1 MTGMKMR
8 GLVLILVLFAARTAS
23 AEDFVPGQIN
33 DNVQCRKDASQ
44 HYALYVPSYFTPKR
58 QWPVIFGFD
67 AGARGRTFVERY
79 QAAAEKYGYI
89 LAGSNNSRNGPWNN
103 VLDAAAAMM
112 GDANTRFPLDLKRT
126 YTAGMSGGARAAML
140 LGLGSDTIAG
150 VFASSAGFP
159 NEFHDSVRFSVFGS
173 AGTDDFNHYEMDQ
186 LDRKLKSPHRI
197 EVFVGTHEWLPVE
210 IAMDGVE
217 WMEIQAMK
225 SHLRQPDQK
234 IIDEIFAKRLAR
246 AEMQKTD
253 LDKMR
258 ELKGIAEDFQPF
270 KNVADIR
277 KQAASLERQRAVKNA
292 IAEEDASEERE
303 ARLTSELFNLR
314 DGIDTGN
321 PKVLAD
327 LTDRVHRLIASASSA
342 GDSTDRRIA
351 RRVLSGFS
359 ASSRDV
365 TNPQFRDLMS
375 EIRRTVQPLRGR

>member
-1 MTGMKMR
+1 MARMKTWVL
-8 GLVLILVLFAARTAS
+8 GLIFMLVSARAAL
-23 AEDFVPGQIN
+23 AEDFAPGQIS

-44 HYALYVPSYFTPKR
+44 HYALYVPSYFTPTR

-89 LAGSNNSRNGPWNN
+89 LAGSNNSRNGPWNSI
-103 VLDAAAAMM
+103 LDAAAAMM
-112 GDANTRFPLDLKRT
+112 GDVNSRFPLDLKRT

-140 LGLGSDTIAG
+140 LGLGSDTIGG

-159 NEFHDSVRFSVFGS
+159 NEFHESVRFPIFGT

-210 IAMDGVE
+210 LAMDGVE

-225 SHLRQPDQK
+225 NHLRTPDQK
-234 IIDEIFAKRLAR
+234 VIDEIFAKRLAR
-246 AEMQKTD
+246 AGSQKND
-253 LDKMR
+253 LERMR
-258 ELKGIAEDFQPF
+258 ELKSIGEDFQSF
-270 KNVADIR
+270 KDVADIR
-277 KQAASLERQRAVKNA
+277 KKAASLERQRIVKSA
-292 IAEEDASEERE
+292 MAEEDASEQQE
-303 ARLTSELFNLR
+303 ARLNSELFGLR
-314 DGIDTGN
+314 DRIDSGS
-321 PKVLAD
+321 PKVLMD
-327 LTDRVHRLIASASSA
+327 LTDRVNRLISSA
-342 GDSTDRRIA
+342 TATEDSTDRRIA

-365 TNPQFRDLMS
+365 TNPQFRDLMTQ
-375 EIRRTVQPLRGR
+375 IRRALPGQRGR

>member
-1 MTGMKMR
+1 MSGMKMR
-8 GLVLILVLFAARTAS
+8 SLGLILVLVAARTGLAQ
-23 AEDFVPGQIN
+23 DFVPGQIS
-33 DNVQCRKDASQ
+33 DNVQCRKDAKQ
-44 HYALYVPSYFTPKR
+44 HYALYVPSYFTPTR
-58 QWPVIFGFD
+58 RWPVIVGFD
-67 AGARGRTFVERY
+67 AGARGRMFVERY
-79 QAAAEKYGYI
+79 QGAAEKYGYI

-103 VLDAAAAMM
+103 ILDAAAAMM
-112 GDANTRFPLDLKRT
+112 GDVNSRFPLDLKRT

-140 LGLGSDTIAG
+140 LALGSDTIAG

-186 LDRKLKSPHRI
+186 LDRRLKSPHRL
-197 EVFVGTHEWLPVE
+197 EVFVGTHEWLPAE
-210 IAMDGVE
+210 LAMDGVE
-217 WMEIQAMK
+217 WMEIQGMK
-225 SHLRQPDQK
+225 NHLRAPDQK

-258 ELKGIAEDFQPF
+258 ELKAIAEDFQPF
-270 KNVADIR
+270 KDVADMR
-277 KQAASLERQRAVKNA
+277 RRAVALERERAVKNA
-292 IAEEDASEERE
+292 IAEEDASEARE

-314 DGIDTGN
+314 DRIGSGN

-327 LTDRVHRLIASASSA
+327 LTDRVHLLIASASSPE
-342 GDSTDRRIA
+342 DSPDRRIS

-365 TNPQFRDLMS
+365 TNPEFRDLMTQ
-375 EIRRTVQPLRGR
+375 IRGAVQPVRGR

>member
-1 MTGMKMR
+1 MAGMKTR
-8 GLVLILVLFAARTAS
+8 FLGLILVLFAARIAF
-23 AEDFVPGQIN
+23 AEDFVPGQIS
-33 DNVQCRKDASQ
+33 DNVQCQKDGSQ
-44 HYALYVPSYFTPKR
+44 HYALYVPSNFTPTRK
-58 QWPVIFGFD
+58 WPVIFGFD

-103 VLDAAAAMM
+103 ILDAAAAMTS
-112 GDANTRFPLDLKRT
+112 DVNSRFPLDLKRT

-140 LGLGSDTIAG
+140 LGLDSETIAG

-159 NEFHDSVRFSVFGS
+159 DEFHESVRFPVFGS

-186 LDRKLKSPHRI
+186 LGRKLKSPHRI

-225 SHLRQPDQK
+225 SHLRPPDQK
-234 IIDEIFAKRLAR
+234 IIDEIFKKRVAR

-253 LDKMR
+253 FEKMR

-270 KNVADIR
+270 KDVADIR

-292 IAEEDASEERE
+292 IAEEDASEQRE

-314 DGIDTGN
+314 DELDSRS
-321 PKVLAD
+321 PKILAD
-327 LTDRVHRLIASASSA
+327 LTDRVHRLIASASSPE
-342 GDSTDRRIA
+342 DSTNRRIA

-365 TNPQFRDLMS
+365 TNPEFRDLMT
-375 EIRRTVQPLRGR
+375 EIRRSVQPLRGR